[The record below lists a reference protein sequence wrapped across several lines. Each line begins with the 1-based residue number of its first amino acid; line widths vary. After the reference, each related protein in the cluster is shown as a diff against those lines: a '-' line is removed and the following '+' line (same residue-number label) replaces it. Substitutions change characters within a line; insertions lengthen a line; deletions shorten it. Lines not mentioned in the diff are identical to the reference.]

1 MSNTLFITEQLQS
14 PGTKRKYL
22 SNSENAEEEK
32 YSVIGIMMMM
42 MYSKYCVFA
51 KISS

>member
-1 MSNTLFITEQLQS
+1 MFNIYRILIKHARLFTKRQQLQA

-22 SNSENAEEEK
+22 SNGENAEEEK

-42 MYSKYCVFA
+42 M
-51 KISS
+51 

>member
-1 MSNTLFITEQLQS
+1 MSNTLFISKQQQA

-42 MYSKYCVFA
+42 YIKYCVFA